1 MMNKFLAIS
10 LIVMIAFADASPLLK
25 SWHAKQQRRM
35 KSGAMQKASLQS
47 SHQDKTTT
55 ITLST
60 TTGGSRGRKLSLSE
74 PIEVVVNNLVGGDG
88 PVSYKHIRAQ
98 ENKAN
103 SGVSI
108 VL

>member
-25 SWHAKQQRRM
+25 SWHTRQQRRM
-35 KSGAMQKASLQS
+35 KSGATQKASLQS

-74 PIEVVVNNLVGGDG
+74 PIEVVVNNLVGGDSQDNIICKVQTNPPMG
-88 PVSYKHIRAQ
+88 F
-98 ENKAN
+98 
-103 SGVSI
+103 
-108 VL
+108 